1 MSMDFKGAMITD
13 GAGMDMIIA
22 GLPLKEGYTINVEMP
37 DMSTMKSKQVT
48 VKVIGK
54 EMLNNVEHT
63 MVEVVSADN
72 ENDKI
77 TLWINPATKS
87 ATKMVQI
94 LPAMGNAKMTTT
106 MK

>member
-1 MSMDFKGAMITD
+1 M
-13 GAGMDMIIA
+13 
-22 GLPLKEGYTINVEMP
+22 LKCR
-37 DMSTMKSKQVT
+37 
-48 VKVIGK
+48 
-54 EMLNNVEHT
+54 HT

-106 MK
+106 MKEMSDDRR

>member
-1 MSMDFKGAMITD
+1 
-13 GAGMDMIIA
+13 
-22 GLPLKEGYTINVEMP
+22 
-37 DMSTMKSKQVT
+37 
-48 VKVIGK
+48 
-54 EMLNNVEHT
+54 MLNNVEHT